1 MRKES
6 DLGGEYTKAED
17 SIITHG
23 QTSSIAPAVRERVP
37 IVKSMNT
44 QPALH
49 QLRFT
54 PKLVERSNMIK
65 MTHLSKEEILVRLEE
80 ERLQRLH
87 RAASN
92 LKADMLVSQRCPLC
106 TLEIPCKHFENQDQL
121 YNQRGKLFK
130 RQEWSLLS

>member
-1 MRKES
+1 MQNS
-6 DLGGEYTKAED
+6 DVGGED
-17 SIITHG
+17 SIITHE
-23 QTSSIAPAVRERVP
+23 QAPNAASVVRERVP
-37 IVKSMNT
+37 IVKSLNN
-44 QPALH
+44 QQALH

-121 YNQRGKLFK
+121 YN
-130 RQEWSLLS
+130 